1 MQAGSRPKPLAIV
14 PQRVVRERFELP
26 SSLSYKL
33 PNFDHP
39 NLDQDSQFLHLLFLL
54 LCITANFSDSGCLEK
69 FASAMAPAIGIL
81 VARERRCPTGTARR
95 RPLCKSARNVVL
107 CVRTG
112 LTVVGMIDISVRRK
126 SRHLQLSLISKSK
139 HLLSSASPF
148 NSFTVVLHPQ
158 KTTTLPYPMK
168 RLILIALLAPLGILP
183 HTGQH
188 SPGVSISQAN
198 SDYFL
203 KIGKMPAKHFVNDPS
218 HLLTS
223 ALQSLSITN
232 PAVAIDTKNKIVY
245 ARPRGSQTNV
255 SIISGG
261 GSGHEP
267 AFGGFV
273 GAGLLTASV
282 AGTVFASP
290 ASKQVLAAD

>member
-1 MQAGSRPKPLAIV
+1 MCKRAPGQSPWQSFHSGLC
-14 PQRVVRERFELP
+14 EGRFEVP
-26 SSLSYKL
+26 SSWSYKL

-81 VARERRCPTGTARR
+81 VARERRYPTGTARR

-107 CVRTG
+107 CVHTG

-148 NSFTVVLHPQ
+148 DSFTVVLHPQ

-183 HTGQH
+183 HTDQH
-188 SPGVSISQAN
+188 SPGVSISQVN

-203 KIGKMPAKHFVNDPS
+203 KIGKMPANTRPFPS
-218 HLLTS
+218 SCICSPVSQYHKS
-223 ALQSLSITN
+223 S
-232 PAVAIDTKNKIVY
+232 
-245 ARPRGSQTNV
+245 RGNR
-255 SIISGG
+255 
-261 GSGHEP
+261 HRE
-267 AFGGFV
+267 
-273 GAGLLTASV
+273 
-282 AGTVFASP
+282 
-290 ASKQVLAAD
+290 